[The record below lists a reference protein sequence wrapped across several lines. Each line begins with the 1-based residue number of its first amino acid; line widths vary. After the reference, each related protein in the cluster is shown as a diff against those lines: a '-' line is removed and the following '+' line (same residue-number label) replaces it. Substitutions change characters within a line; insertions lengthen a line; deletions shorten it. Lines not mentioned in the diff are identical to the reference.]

1 MSKKTLLILAIL
13 AILFSALIK
22 FYLRNIVVSDAQ
34 ELLDFLSGFLLGVGV
49 LLPFKRI
56 SKKDKV

>member
-1 MSKKTLLILAIL
+1 MSRKTLISLAIL
-13 AILFSALIK
+13 AILISAIIK
-22 FYLRNIVVSDAQ
+22 FYLRNIVSADAQ
-34 ELLDFLSGFLLGVGV
+34 EFLDFLSGFMLGAGV